1 MEVSTFELL
10 IKPIAPRTP
19 NTQAV
24 ARRVIQ
30 GYFLTIS
37 NLEEKRLRYTIEFF
51 DSKANPPSANR
62 SLEAVN
68 RPTGGLVIPRNFDLI
83 YDVAGAN
90 TELINIR
97 RGAAGQIAGDFFLDP
112 KQTASIQLLPDLSA
126 LSDNPDLEIR
136 GYVNLRLPGNL
147 FSPQNS
153 IPVKVLLQPEIR
165 GTFLPNDFPTSSI
178 GDFDQINYNLT
189 TASGKG
195 LNEIVPEPRTIG
207 TFPFPTEIDPN
218 LINREDL
225 IDNFDLASMSDR
237 ERIEMLVASLAQI
250 DPSNSNLQNLDQLLA
265 DLDIPIRMDVR

>member
-1 MEVSTFELL
+1 MEISTFELL

-37 NLEEKRLRYTIEFF
+37 NLEEKRLRFTIEFF
-51 DSKANPPSANR
+51 DSKANPPSPNR
-62 SLEAVN
+62 SLEADN

-90 TELINIR
+90 TELIRIR

-147 FSPQNS
+147 LAPQNS
-153 IPVKVLLQPEIR
+153 VPVKVLLQPEIR

-207 TFPFPTEIDPN
+207 TFPIEIDPN

-225 IDNFDLASMSDR
+225 IDNFDLASVGDR
-237 ERIEMLVASLAQI
+237 ERIEMLVASLAQV
-250 DPSNSNLQNLDQLLA
+250 DPTADNLQNLDKLLVN
-265 DLDIPIRMDVR
+265 LEIPIKMDVR